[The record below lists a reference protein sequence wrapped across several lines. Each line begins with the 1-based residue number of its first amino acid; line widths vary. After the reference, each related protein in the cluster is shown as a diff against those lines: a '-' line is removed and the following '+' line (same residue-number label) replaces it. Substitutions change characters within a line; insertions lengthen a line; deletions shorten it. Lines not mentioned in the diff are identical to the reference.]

1 MLENFNDYFSI
12 FLLISLLL
20 LMVYIIFKL
29 ILNTLERNRIR
40 KELEK
45 SKKSV
50 GDL

>member
-45 SKKSV
+45 SKKSE

>member
-1 MLENFNDYFSI
+1 MLENFNDYFSV

-45 SKKSV
+45 SKKSE